1 MNLTHCERIFGVQ
14 NFSSL
19 ENLLEAARLSCE
31 KDLRVITE
39 TDNPSVIY
47 KIPNFCI
54 TDPAVERDYQMIKE
68 KYEGVESEPLTI
80 KCFCFTNLKE
90 IQMEV
95 TNRTTGKEVKE
106 KFAKEENFPLEK
118 FSIRLFFGLQKKF
131 NLLIFTIN
139 H

>member
-1 MNLTHCERIFGVQ
+1 MMNLTDCERIFG
-14 NFSSL
+14 
-19 ENLLEAARLSCE
+19 
-31 KDLRVITE
+31 
-39 TDNPSVIY
+39 SVIY

-54 TDPAVERDYQMIKE
+54 TDPAVERDYQTIKE

-106 KFAKEENFPLEK
+106 KFAKKENFPLEH
-118 FSIRLFFGLQKKF
+118 FSIRLFYEIKNKF